1 MEPSDVR
8 YEVKDGIATLTL
20 DNADESMNVV
30 NDDFLADM
38 DKALAKGLWKSD
50 ENSEARRFNSQ
61 FAPSPERRPD
71 KQERR
76 QLIRVKQS

>member
-1 MEPSDVR
+1 APLAQQL
-8 YEVKDGIATLTL
+8 YEETEASLKKRA
-20 DNADESMNVV
+20 
-30 NDDFLADM
+30 
-38 DKALAKGLWKSD
+38 